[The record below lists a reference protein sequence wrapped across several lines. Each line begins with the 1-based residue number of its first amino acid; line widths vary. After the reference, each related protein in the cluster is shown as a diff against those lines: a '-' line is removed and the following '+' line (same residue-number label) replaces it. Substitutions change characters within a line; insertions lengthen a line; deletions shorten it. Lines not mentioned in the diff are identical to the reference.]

1 MGSDL
6 LRLLDHEHRFHSGG
20 HHVLAGFR
28 SLQKNQLTGQL
39 STAMS

>member
-1 MGSDL
+1 MGMAIDQAWMNHL
-6 LRLLDHEHRFHSGG
+6 ASG
-20 HHVLAGFR
+20 VK

>member
-1 MGSDL
+1 VTGL
-6 LRLLDHEHRFHSGG
+6 AAALAATAFAPLRRLK
-20 HHVLAGFR
+20 